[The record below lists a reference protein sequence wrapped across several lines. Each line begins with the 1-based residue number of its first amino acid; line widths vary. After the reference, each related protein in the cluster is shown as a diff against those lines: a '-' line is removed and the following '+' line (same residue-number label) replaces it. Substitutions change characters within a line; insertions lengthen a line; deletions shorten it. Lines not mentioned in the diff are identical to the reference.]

1 MATDA
6 WKKHSLQNSGS
17 RDFHNGDYYFSN
29 GKQANNFHSKTRE
42 TGVIEKLCQTYGFI
56 ECAEQDLRV
65 FFHYSQYKGHASEL
79 ETGDSVEFDVTS
91 DSRTGKPIAC
101 RILKLE
107 HGSVTFEVKSEE
119 RVTGKVE
126 LEATKPTRYSY
137 PKQPASRSS
146 VSEAG
151 RVSYDVNGESFF
163 LPYYQAEILSNSQL
177 YKGDTVSFFILE
189 NKRNGQHCAVEL
201 LLVEA
206 APPVYVQGIVCSL
219 KESFG
224 FIERAD
230 KVNEIF
236 FHYSEFQ
243 GDIGDLLLGDD
254 VQFVVH
260 DRNGKEVAVSVEH
273 LPEGTVKFEDCS
285 KDTFQGTVDKVF
297 SRTKRQEP
305 LNGKIFYSINDG
317 TSELPYGEKD
327 VLGEFTILPGDVV
340 GFKIATDRRDSL
352 KRATEIYL
360 IKEVESF
367 NGGSVRERGFVSA
380 LKDGF
385 GFIQC
390 CDRDA
395 RLFFHF
401 SELIDTEQEINFS
414 DEVEFSVVDDQ
425 VTRRLHAIRVRILPR
440 GSISLKPMTE
450 EWFSGIVDREPLPW
464 MGRSPRKGERERDSE
479 CGLIVACIED
489 EKITLP
495 FLPADSDLRAM
506 AKFGDQVEFQVSVS
520 ERTGH
525 QMAVNMT
532 VMKRNSDVKHLGFV
546 ATLKETFG
554 FTELAD
560 HEKEVFFRFAEYDG
574 DIDDLSIGDEVEFNI
589 TSKGGKVAAERLVK
603 LPSGTIPQET
613 VISDAYEGRI
623 LRPLRRADPQQLH
636 YQGLIEYFVET
647 PDDYDGKETED
658 DNDESVYVIPY
669 GITGLVDKKTVLQC
683 GEKVEFRI
691 GCLDASDKRF
701 AVEITAKR
709 ERLRAV
715 VESVKGEYGF
725 IAYETDE
732 AKNLFFHT
740 SEIEDDTLS
749 IKTGDTVEFFIVQN
763 TRNGKLSASKISVV
777 SERQRPERLV
787 RRSLGLNG
795 DDQALK
801 FAIIRQPTGPDNT
814 RGFKHQRALD
824 LVDNISNLTLDEQE

>member
-1 MATDA
+1 MATDDA

-17 RDFHNGDYYFSN
+17 RGYKNDYYFSN
-29 GKQANNFHSKTRE
+29 GKQTNNFHSKIRE

-56 ECAEQDLRV
+56 ECAERDLRV
-65 FFHYSQYKGHASEL
+65 FFHNSQYRGNANDL
-79 ETGDSVEFDVTS
+79 EIGDSVEFEVTS
-91 DSRTGKPIAC
+91 DSRTGKPIAS
-101 RILKLE
+101 RVLRLE
-107 HGSVTFEVKSEE
+107 PGSVKFEVKSEE
-119 RVTGKVE
+119 RVVGKVE
-126 LEATKPTRYSY
+126 AETKPFRYSY
-137 PKQPASRSS
+137 PKQPSS
-146 VSEAG
+146 HSSESEAG
-151 RVSYDVNGESFF
+151 QVCYEVNGESFF
-163 LPYYQAEILSNSQL
+163 LPFYQTDVLSNSQL
-177 YKGDTVSFFILE
+177 YKGDIVSFFILE
-189 NKRNGQHCAVEL
+189 NKRNGRHCAVEL

-206 APPVYVQGIVCSL
+206 APPVYVHGIVCSL

-260 DRNGKEVAVSVEH
+260 ERNGKEVAVLVEH
-273 LPEGTVKFEDCS
+273 LPEGTVKFEDIS
-285 KDTFQGTVDKVF
+285 KDTFQGTVEKVF
-297 SRTKRQEP
+297 NRAKRQEP
-305 LNGKIFYSINDG
+305 LNGRVFYSANEG
-317 TSELPYGEKD
+317 TAELPYGEKD
-327 VLGEFTILPGDVV
+327 VMGEFTVLPGDVV

-367 NGGSVRERGFVSA
+367 NGGNVRERGFVSA

-401 SELIDTEQEINFS
+401 SELIDTEQDINFS
-414 DEVEFSVVDDQ
+414 DEVEFSVIEDDLL
-425 VTRRLHAIRVRILPR
+425 RRLHAIRVRILPR

-450 EWFSGIVDREPLPW
+450 EWCIGIVDREPLSW

-479 CGLIVACIED
+479 CGLIAASIED
-489 EKITLP
+489 EKISLP
-495 FLPADSDLRAM
+495 FLQADAGLRTM
-506 AKFGDQVEFQVSVS
+506 AKFGDQVEFQISVS

-525 QMAVNMT
+525 KMAVNVT
-532 VMKRNSDVKHLGFV
+532 VTKRNSDVKHLGFV
-546 ATLKETFG
+546 ATMKENFG
-554 FTELAD
+554 FIELAD
-560 HEKEVFFRFAEYDG
+560 HEKEIFFRFTEYDG
-574 DIDDLSIGDEVEFNI
+574 DIDDLSIGDEFEFNI
-589 TSKGGKVAAERLVK
+589 TAKGGKVAAEKLVK
-603 LPSGTIPQET
+603 LASGTIPQET
-613 VISDAYEGRI
+613 VVSKAYEGRI

-636 YQGLIEYFVET
+636 YQGLIEYAVEKQS
-647 PDDYDGKETED
+647 DYDGQESD
-658 DNDESVYVIPY
+658 DDENQSVCVIPY
-669 GITGLVDKKTVLQC
+669 GITGLVDKKTLLQC
-683 GEKVEFRI
+683 GEKVEFKI
-691 GCLDASDKRF
+691 GCLEASDKRF

-725 IAYETDE
+725 IAYETEE

-740 SEIEDDTLS
+740 SEIENDAFS
-749 IKTGDTVEFFIVQN
+749 IKAGDTVEFCIIQN
-763 TRNGKLSASKISVV
+763 TRNGKLSASKITIV

-795 DDQALK
+795 DDQTLK
-801 FAIIRQPTGPDNT
+801 FMTIRQPTGPDNT
-814 RGFKHQRALD
+814 RGFTHQRALD
-824 LVDNISNLTLDEQE
+824 VVDNISNLSLNEQE

>member
-6 WKKHSLQNSGS
+6 WKKHSLQNSES
-17 RDFHNGDYYFSN
+17 RDYHHNTDYYFSN
-29 GKQANNFHSKTRE
+29 GKQTNNFHQRIRE

-56 ECAEQDLRV
+56 ECAEQELRV
-65 FFHYSQYKGHASEL
+65 FFHYSQYKGNANEL
-79 ETGDSVEFDVTS
+79 ETGDNVEFEVSS
-91 DSRTGKPIAC
+91 DTRTGKPIAC
-101 RILKLE
+101 RVLKLE
-107 HGSVTFEVKSEE
+107 PGTVTFEVKSEE
-119 RVTGKVE
+119 RVVGKVE
-126 LEATKPTRYSY
+126 VEAKPPRFSY
-137 PKQPASRSS
+137 PKQSSSRNGD
-146 VSEAG
+146 SEAG
-151 RVSYDVNGESFF
+151 RVCYEVNGESFF
-163 LPYYQAEILSNSQL
+163 LPYYHSDVISNSQL
-177 YKGDTVSFFILE
+177 YKGDSVSFFTLE
-189 NKRNGQHCAVEL
+189 NKRNGHHCAVEL
-201 LLVEA
+201 LLVKA

-243 GDIGDLLLGDD
+243 GGIGDLLLGDD

-260 DRNGKEVAVSVEH
+260 ARNGKEVAVSVEP
-273 LPEGTVKFEDCS
+273 LPEGTVKFEDIS
-285 KDTFQGTVDKVF
+285 KDTFQGTVEKVF
-297 SRTKRQEP
+297 SRNKRQEP
-305 LNGKIFYSINDG
+305 LNGKVLYSTNDG

-352 KRATEIYL
+352 RRATEIYL
-360 IKEVESF
+360 IKEAESS

-390 CDRDA
+390 CDRDS

-401 SELIDTEQEINFS
+401 SELIDLEQEINFS
-414 DEVEFSVVDDQ
+414 DEVEFSIVEDYVAGG
-425 VTRRLHAIRVRILPR
+425 RLHAIRVRILPR
-440 GSISLKPMTE
+440 GSIGLKPMTE
-450 EWFSGIVDREPLPW
+450 EWFTGIVERESAPW
-464 MGRSPRKGERERDSE
+464 MGRSPRKVERERDSE
-479 CGLIVACIED
+479 CGLIVACIEN
-489 EKITLP
+489 EKIALP
-495 FLPADSDLRAM
+495 FFPVDSDLRTM

-525 QMAVNMT
+525 QMAVNVT

-546 ATLKETFG
+546 AALKDTFG
-554 FTELAD
+554 FIELAD
-560 HEKEVFFRFAEYDG
+560 HEKDIFFRFIEYDG
-574 DIDDLSIGDEVEFNI
+574 DLSLGDEVEFNI
-589 TSKGGKVAAERLVK
+589 TAKNGKVAAERLIK
-603 LPSGTIPQET
+603 LASGTIPQET
-613 VISDAYEGRI
+613 VISGTFEGRI
-623 LRPLRRADPQQLH
+623 LRPLRRADPQQVD
-636 YQGLIEYFVET
+636 YQGLIEYMIET
-647 PDDYDGKETED
+647 SDSESKDVED
-658 DNDESVYVIPY
+658 DVVYVIPY
-669 GITGLVDKKTVLQC
+669 GITGLVDKNTVLQC

-691 GCLDASDKRF
+691 GCSETSDKQF

-740 SEIEDDTLS
+740 SEIEDDTIS
-749 IKTGDTVEFFIVQN
+749 IKAGDTVEFSIIHN
-763 TRNGKLSASKISVV
+763 TRNGKQSACKISVV

-787 RRSLGLNG
+787 RRSLGLIG
-795 DDQALK
+795 DDQSLK
-801 FAIIRQPTGPDNT
+801 FTIIRQPAGPDSNT
-814 RGFKHQRALD
+814 IGFNHQRALD
-824 LVDNISNLTLDEQE
+824 LGNAVSNLSLTEQE